1 MIDRLYITGCDAST
15 EWQLDFFVPRF
26 REHNPN
32 AELMIFDFGMETSKY
47 SEIRKSHRTDET
59 GWFKKPSAMM
69 KASKMAKEVCWL
81 DTDVEVLGSLDSI
94 FDYVEDDK
102 LAMAIDRPWTSRR
115 GEIWQNSGVVAFRG
129 MPVILGKWVKE
140 VRERPNVGDQE
151 VLHSLLRPDPMNRIV
166 HTTYLPN
173 RYNVLRLQIQDQ
185 TLPEK
190 IVCMHWT
197 GAKGNMKI
205 KELMNE

>member
-69 KASKMAKEVCWL
+69 KGSKMAKEVCWL

-94 FDYVEDDK
+94 FDYVK
-102 LAMAIDRPWTSRR
+102 FQQGYAKYKNKYLALK
-115 GEIWQNSGVVAFRG
+115 N
-129 MPVILGKWVKE
+129 K
-140 VRERPNVGDQE
+140 
-151 VLHSLLRPDPMNRIV
+151 
-166 HTTYLPN
+166 
-173 RYNVLRLQIQDQ
+173 
-185 TLPEK
+185 
-190 IVCMHWT
+190 
-197 GAKGNMKI
+197 
-205 KELMNE
+205 